1 MRELARLAAVAHAQ
15 PERRPAAAALVK
27 FFFSRRA
34 AGAAGGALVRN
45 HGCDRYKLRGAAA
58 AREWYLY
65 YSSSCRHVYACSG
78 RDVCVISRL
87 HQIDSP
93 GGGFLHLDRDE
104 QLSARRVE
112 AHQADEGGEN

>member
-27 FFFSRRA
+27 FFFSCRA
-34 AGAAGGALVRN
+34 TAAGALVRN
-45 HGCDRYKLRGAAA
+45 HGCDRYKLRRRVTAAA
-58 AREWYLY
+58 ARG
-65 YSSSCRHVYACSG
+65 YSSSTRRHVYACSG
-78 RDVCVISRL
+78 RDVSVISRL

-112 AHQADEGGEN
+112 AHQADEGSEN